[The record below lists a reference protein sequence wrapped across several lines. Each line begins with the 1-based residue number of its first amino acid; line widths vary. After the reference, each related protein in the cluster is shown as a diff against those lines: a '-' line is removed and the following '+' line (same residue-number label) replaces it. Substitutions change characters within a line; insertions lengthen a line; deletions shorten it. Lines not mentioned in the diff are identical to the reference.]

1 MRSPSTTCGRR
12 GCRME
17 WSKKGRTATHGGRY
31 ERKSF
36 VSEGRF
42 PGAGKGDQ
50 RAAHDDR
57 DTAESTVSDREERRQ
72 QRHRDPTEGVRL
84 IGADEVAEALE
95 RDDIRHR
102 LGEDQPRFGDR
113 PSSAE
118 IGGPRPALR
127 FPLGSDD
134 DPATIE
140 RPAVVPVQPPTEAP
154 ELSHWAG
161 SAAEE
166 VPKMNRRDPRE
177 PRQGDDPWSTLAD
190 SDPRWRDDPR
200 SPAGG
205 TGGPPPRRPA
215 PPEQTRQGPP
225 VSGEGWP
232 EPGSPQPGDP
242 RQGAPVAYEDDLE
255 PPPGRSVFADAG
267 DQQPTYED
275 AYGDEA
281 YADEYDATYEE
292 TYDET
297 YGDEVYGDETG
308 GYGRETRRVA
318 TAPRRRASRRA
329 PRRITADRDL
339 RVAIGVGVAFAAL
352 ALLLFKF
359 GEELGGMVVAV
370 PVLAYAAYEYFVAAN
385 RAGHEALL
393 PVGVVSTVGFVIA
406 AYNYGEQALPV
417 VMVLSVAVCF
427 LWYLVRASADRP
439 VPNIG
444 VTLLG
449 IGWIGLF
456 GSFAGLL
463 LAAPNGVG
471 LLLAAV
477 IPTVAY
483 DVGALFVGRS
493 AGSRPLSDAS
503 PNKTIE
509 GLLGGMVL
517 AIAAGVV
524 FATIAGGVFP
534 FDEVSEGIKLGVLVA
549 LVAPL
554 GDLSESLVK
563 RDLGVKDMGSIL
575 PGHGGLL
582 DRFDALLFVLPAVWY
597 LARVSDFFLN

>member
-1 MRSPSTTCGRR
+1 MVENR
-12 GCRME
+12 
-17 WSKKGRTATHGGRY
+17 GRTTTHGGYY
-31 ERKSF
+31 ERKSL
-36 VSEGRF
+36 V
-42 PGAGKGDQ
+42 
-50 RAAHDDR
+50 
-57 DTAESTVSDREERRQ
+57 TDREERR

-84 IGADEVAEALE
+84 IGADEAAEALE

-102 LGEDQPRFGDR
+102 LGDDQPRFGDR
-113 PSSAE
+113 PTSAE
-118 IGGPRPALR
+118 VGGSRPALR

-140 RPAVVPVQPPTEAP
+140 RPPVVPVQPPTEAP

-166 VPKMNRRDPRE
+166 VPKMNRRDPR
-177 PRQGDDPWSTLAD
+177 QGDDPWSTLAD

-205 TGGPPPRRPA
+205 SGGPPPRRPTG
-215 PPEQTRQGPP
+215 PPTEQTRPRTP
-225 VSGEGWP
+225 ESGEGWP
-232 EPGSPQPGDP
+232 DPAQPQPGDP
-242 RQGAPVAYEDDLE
+242 RQGTPASYEDDVE

-267 DQQPTYED
+267 DQQPAYED
-275 AYGDEA
+275 AYADEA
-281 YADEYDATYEE
+281 YADEYDATYDE
-292 TYDET
+292 TYDDA
-297 YGDEVYGDETG
+297 YGDDAYGDETG
-308 GYGRETRRVA
+308 GYRAETRGVV
-318 TAPRRRASRRA
+318 TAPRRRARRA

-339 RVAIGVGVAFAAL
+339 RVAIGVAL
-352 ALLLFKF
+352 VFGAVALLLFRF
-359 GEELGGMVVAV
+359 GGEVGGMIVAV

-393 PVGVVSTVGFVIA
+393 PVGVVSTVGFVIG

-463 LAAPNGVG
+463 LAEPGGNGVAF
-471 LLLAAV
+471 LLAAV
-477 IPTVAY
+477 VPTIAY

-517 AIAAGVV
+517 AVAAGVV
-524 FATIAGGVFP
+524 FATVGGGVFP
-534 FDEVSEGIKLGVLVA
+534 FDEAGEGVKLGLLVA

-597 LARVSDFFLN
+597 LARVSDFFLT

>member
-1 MRSPSTTCGRR
+1 
-12 GCRME
+12 ME

-534 FDEVSEGIKLGVLVA
+534 FDEISEGIKLGVLVA

>member
-1 MRSPSTTCGRR
+1 VGI
-12 GCRME
+12 
-17 WSKKGRTATHGGRY
+17 Y
-31 ERKSF
+31 ERKNL
-36 VSEGRF
+36 V
-42 PGAGKGDQ
+42 
-50 RAAHDDR
+50 
-57 DTAESTVSDREERRQ
+57 TDREEQRPQ

-84 IGADEVAEALE
+84 IGADEAAEALE
-95 RDDIRHR
+95 RDDIQHR
-102 LGEDQPRFGDR
+102 LRDDQPRFGDR
-113 PSSAE
+113 PTSAE
-118 IGGPRPALR
+118 AGGSRPALR

-134 DPATIE
+134 DPTTIE
-140 RPAVVPVQPPTEAP
+140 RPPVVPVQPPTEAP
-154 ELSHWAG
+154 ELSHWVG

-166 VPKMNRRDPRE
+166 VPKMNRRD

-205 TGGPPPRRPA
+205 SGGPPPRRP
-215 PPEQTRQGPP
+215 TGPP
-225 VSGEGWP
+225 TEQSPPSSPATGEAWP
-232 EPGSPQPGDP
+232 DAGQPQPHNP
-242 RQGAPVAYEDDLE
+242 RQEAPISYEDDVE
-255 PPPGRSVFADAG
+255 PAPGRSVFADAG

-275 AYGDEA
+275 T
-281 YADEYDATYEE
+281 YADEGYADAYDA

-297 YGDEVYGDETG
+297 YDDVYGDDVYGDETG
-308 GYGRETRRVA
+308 GGYGGETRGVV
-318 TAPRRRASRRA
+318 TAPRRRAPRRV
-329 PRRITADRDL
+329 PRRIGADRDL
-339 RVAIGVGVAFAAL
+339 RVAISVGLVFAAV
-352 ALLLFKF
+352 ALLLFRF
-359 GEELGGMVVAV
+359 AGEVGGMFVAV

-385 RAGHEALL
+385 KAGHEALL
-393 PVGVVSTVGFVIA
+393 PVGVVSTVAFVIA

-439 VPNIG
+439 VSNIG

-463 LAAPNGVG
+463 LAEPFGNGVAF
-471 LLLAAV
+471 LLAAV
-477 IPTVAY
+477 VPTIAY

-493 AGSRPLSDAS
+493 AGSRPLSEAS

-517 AIAAGVV
+517 AVAAGVV
-524 FATIAGGVFP
+524 FATLAGGVFP
-534 FDEVSEGIKLGVLVA
+534 FDEAGEGLKLGVLVA

-597 LARVSDFFLN
+597 LARVSDFFLT